1 MQAMIQK
8 TSDVGFSAP
17 LITQEIA
24 GYLLEHHIDKQ
35 LESVNKGYCL
45 KAKKT
50 GAWINEHLGDYLEDI
65 TGGQAG
71 FYFYLTFKDTLTTE
85 GSPFFNFLSRATG
98 DTDLDGPSANHHP
111 KVIYLPGQ
119 FCVHP
124 KGDLVEKGTRQL
136 RLSYGFEELE
146 KIEQAIILMKQA
158 VEYAAEF

>member
-24 GYLLEHHIDKQ
+24 GYLLEHHIDTQ
-35 LESVNKGYCL
+35 LAGVHKGYRLKAESVRK
-45 KAKKT
+45 
-50 GAWINEHLGDYLEDI
+50 WIEEHLGSHLEEI

-71 FYFYLTFKDTLTTE
+71 FYYYLTFKETLTTE
-85 GSPFFNFLSRATG
+85 GSAFFKFLSRTTNS
-98 DTDLDGPSANHHP
+98 TDIDGPDDNKNP

-124 KGDLVEKGTRQL
+124 KGNLVEKGTRQI
-136 RLSYGFEELE
+136 RLSYGFEELD
-146 KIEQAIILMKQA
+146 KIELSITLMKQA
-158 VEYAAEF
+158 VEYAAAF